1 MSITFLLAQLAL
13 AVPLVAAYALFALG
27 IVLIY
32 RASRV
37 LNLAH
42 GVMAM
47 LPSYVVVELRTHGI
61 PMPVALVAGVA
72 SGALLGAAVEK
83 VFVRRLRRIS
93 ETAQPVGPVAVFG
106 LVVAFSA
113 KLFGT
118 APVRPPAI
126 FPEHTIEF
134 AGSGITYGQLG
145 LIGTSIGLTVGL
157 FALFKFTRLGLA
169 MRGAA
174 SNRMAASLVG
184 VN

>member
-1 MSITFLLAQLAL
+1 MSITFFLTQLAL
-13 AVPLVAAYALFALG
+13 AVPLMAAYAMFALG

-47 LPSYVVVELRTHGI
+47 FPSYVVVELRNRGL
-61 PMPVALVAGVA
+61 PMPIALVAGVA
-72 SGALLGAAVEK
+72 SGALLGAAVEL

-93 ETAQPVGPVAVFG
+93 ETAQTVGTVAVFG

-126 FPEHTIEF
+126 FPEKTIAF
-134 AGSGITYGQLG
+134 AGSAIAFGQLG
-145 LIGTSIGLTVGL
+145 LIGTSIVLTVAL
-157 FALFKFTRLGLA
+157 FGLFKFTRLGLA
-169 MRGAA
+169 
-174 SNRMAASLVG
+174 
-184 VN
+184 